1 LSLQVLTKS
10 THCKQRCC
18 EPDGLSPESAQ
29 KVTQNGWF
37 GLAHAVHI
45 GKATRLTEPGNLK
58 GEMNMKK
65 LLIVAASLMF
75 AVTAQAEDQFEIGV
89 EMTPMV
95 KQQKVVAK
103 SDARFDNYALEN
115 AAAGGQ

>member
-1 LSLQVLTKS
+1 
-10 THCKQRCC
+10 
-18 EPDGLSPESAQ
+18 
-29 KVTQNGWF
+29 
-37 GLAHAVHI
+37 
-45 GKATRLTEPGNLK
+45 
-58 GEMNMKK
+58 MKK

-95 KQQKVVAK
+95 KQQQKVVAK